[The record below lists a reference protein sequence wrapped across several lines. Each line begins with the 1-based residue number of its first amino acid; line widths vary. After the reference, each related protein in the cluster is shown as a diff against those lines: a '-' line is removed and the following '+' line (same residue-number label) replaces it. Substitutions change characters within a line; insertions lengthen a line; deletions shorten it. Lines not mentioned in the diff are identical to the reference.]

1 MTTQFALD
9 AAPHYRKLKTA
20 RQLEDFLTTTRI
32 NMIKNKNPD
41 SERAKIGREVKH
53 LLLEDP
59 EVDKNTQA
67 IAMFDNDGTFLSGM
81 VDYWDLR
88 DAIHFYQRRE
98 NISSIAFSDG
108 GFKGENFYFPDHC
121 GQLLEMPQDLAI
133 MARHKDRVVAY
144 FLDFVKR
151 YNLPLF
157 QEVWENNESWYED
170 ASPDQILHK
179 AFQCNTAMLTYCLDN
194 QPAKDKNGTILF
206 YYSKYGLRVN
216 IGLGDDSQSF
226 YFEAYTQ
233 LTV

>member
-9 AAPHYRKLKTA
+9 AAQHYRKLKTA

-32 NMIKNKNPD
+32 NMVKNKNPN
-41 SERAKIGREVKH
+41 SEQAKIGREVKH

-59 EVDKNTQA
+59 DVDKGTQA
-67 IAMFDNDGTFLSGM
+67 IAMFDTDGTFLSDM
-81 VDYWDLR
+81 VNYWDLR
-88 DAIHFYQRRE
+88 DAIHFYQRCE
-98 NISSIAFSDG
+98 NISSIAFVNQKY
-108 GFKGENFYFPDHC
+108 KGEDFFFPDSM
-121 GQLLEMPQDLAI
+121 GQLLEMPQDLPI

-170 ASPDQILHK
+170 ATPDQILYK
-179 AFQCNTAMLTYCLDN
+179 AFQCNNAILRGCYEDH
-194 QPAKDKNGTILF
+194 PAKDREGNIIF
-206 YYSKYGLRVN
+206 YYSEYVLILSDG
-216 IGLGDDSQSF
+216 IGDEAKSF

-233 LTV
+233 VTV